1 MDVIIFCGGR
11 GSRMS
16 DETYDKPKPMI
27 NIGDKPIL
35 WHIMKMYSNFGFKRF
50 ILTLGYKGSVIK
62 EWFDSNLTNESWD
75 IEFVETGI
83 ESEKGARLKKV
94 ENFIKSKDFIIQD
107 LCNYGYWRCF
117 DKSWS
122 QQDFFKFGKFL
133 NDNLREYPQEKII
146 KLSNKK
152 NKKIKIG
159 FLSADIKEAHS
170 VTYFLKTVLLNYDKS
185 KFEIVLFTNQIK
197 EDKTSEEF
205 TNLVDKTINVGKF
218 NDFKALNTI
227 REFNLDIMI
236 DIMGYTSRNR
246 IELYKNRLAKKQVIW
261 MGYCNTSGLDNMD
274 YIITDPTIINSKF
287 L

>member
-94 ENFIKSKDFIIQD
+94 EKLVDFHKEHKGIHTMTVVRPPSRFGFVSLDGNVVDEFEEKPQMQSGFINGGFFVFNEVIFNYLNDKDDCDLEYGTLDVVAHEKKLYAYKHNGFWQCMDNIREKEYLDEMIKSK
-107 LCNYGYWRCF
+107 NTPW
-117 DKSWS
+117 
-122 QQDFFKFGKFL
+122 L
-133 NDNLREYPQEKII
+133 N
-146 KLSNKK
+146 K
-152 NKKIKIG
+152 N
-159 FLSADIKEAHS
+159 
-170 VTYFLKTVLLNYDKS
+170 V
-185 KFEIVLFTNQIK
+185 
-197 EDKTSEEF
+197 
-205 TNLVDKTINVGKF
+205 
-218 NDFKALNTI
+218 
-227 REFNLDIMI
+227 
-236 DIMGYTSRNR
+236 
-246 IELYKNRLAKKQVIW
+246 
-261 MGYCNTSGLDNMD
+261 
-274 YIITDPTIINSKF
+274 
-287 L
+287 